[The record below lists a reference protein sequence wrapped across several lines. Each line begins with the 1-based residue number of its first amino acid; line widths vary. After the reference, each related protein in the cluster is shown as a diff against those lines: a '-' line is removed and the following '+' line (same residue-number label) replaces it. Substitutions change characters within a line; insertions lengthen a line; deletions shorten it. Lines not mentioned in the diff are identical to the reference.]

1 MTCLWVIMMMTSLA
15 STSQRAPLWLPF
27 CPSSRR
33 LRRGGPPRCSWKR
46 RGRLSPTAEQEHK
59 RTRGSSASGINHV
72 FFCAKQFPESP
83 LMAVMSHLLTFLE
96 QYSHFQQLQ
105 HQADQYRVQLK
116 RHRVQHRRRMKA
128 LRASY
133 RRRLRDKSSII
144 HSLGEAISQ
153 QQTPSPLSEGEG
165 EAGED
170 EIDRWKK
177 GDLCVLKWW
186 KCFTPS
192 ANKDSNEMSQLW
204 RSEKGKQQ
212 IQQHKREHLMD
223 TWPKIRWGHLTY
235 RLSCSIN
242 VFIQLCN
249 R

>member
-1 MTCLWVIMMMTSLA
+1 M
-15 STSQRAPLWLPF
+15 
-27 CPSSRR
+27 
-33 LRRGGPPRCSWKR
+33 
-46 RGRLSPTAEQEHK
+46 
-59 RTRGSSASGINHV
+59 GINHV
-72 FFCAKQFPESP
+72 YFCAKQFPESP

-133 RRRLRDKSSII
+133 RQRLRDKNSII

-165 EAGED
+165 VTEGERRGED

-177 GDLCVLKWW
+177 DDLCVLKW
-186 KCFTPS
+186 
-192 ANKDSNEMSQLW
+192 
-204 RSEKGKQQ
+204 
-212 IQQHKREHLMD
+212 
-223 TWPKIRWGHLTY
+223 
-235 RLSCSIN
+235 
-242 VFIQLCN
+242 
-249 R
+249 